1 MEVRH
6 IRQRVC
12 LFACEGGGES
22 MSVKWHTTFNK
33 LPKVTA
39 AVESM
44 NGKKVKVGAL
54 QGGHAW
60 L

>member
-1 MEVRH
+1 M
-6 IRQRVC
+6 
-12 LFACEGGGES
+12 FGGGGAR

-33 LPKVTA
+33 LPEVTA